1 MSNQWARK
9 YRPMDLDSYVGNLVI
24 KKKVESM
31 FKHNKVPHTL
41 LFQGDRGCGKTT
53 LARIMAKNISC
64 KSPKENGLACEECAH
79 CTKLNEEF
87 ISTGKQAMGIPVYE
101 IDITKLN
108 SKEDAAK
115 LVEQMRQAPMRGQK
129 KVYILDEVQRA
140 SPEAQNSYLKIA
152 EEPGEH
158 LYIILCTT
166 DPEDLIDPL
175 KSRFNALNVKRP
187 TVQEI
192 VDRLE
197 YVCRDQNVKYD
208 QASLRLIANHCK
220 RVPRES
226 LNKLEMVAIGG
237 EVRYHLTVQEL
248 QSVSVEL
255 YQEYLQLLISDEDDI
270 FRAMQFIEDLYE
282 VHGVDHGDFLANMS
296 EYLVDVFNMK
306 VGIRLD
312 KYSED
317 EYKHARKLMK
327 SFQTH
332 DIARMLGLLEEALR
346 LKDNPQ
352 YALILF
358 TLKMAYPNML
368 EPVPAKVV
376 PSVVKNESRNGMNEY
391 LHKTR
396 EHKIAKEQ
404 MRDKIEIGNEDDLM
418 NLLPGIE
425 QVDMSSFLDELD
437 NLS

>member
-1 MSNQWARK
+1 MSSQWARL
-9 YRPMDLDSYVGNLVI
+9 YRPMDLDSYVGNVVI

-31 FKHNKVPHTL
+31 FKNNKVPHTL

-64 KSPKENGLACEECAH
+64 KSPKENGLACEECVH

-87 ISTGKQAMGIPVYE
+87 ISTGKQTYGIPVYE
-101 IDITKLN
+101 IDITKMN

-152 EEPGEH
+152 EEPGDH

-197 YVCRDQNVKYD
+197 YVCRDQNVEYD
-208 QASLRLIANHCK
+208 MASLRLIANHCN

-237 EVRYHLTVQEL
+237 QVRYDLTVAEL
-248 QSVSVEL
+248 QTVSVEL
-255 YQEYLQLLISDEDDI
+255 YQKYLELMDAEI
-270 FRAMQFIEDLYE
+270 FEALQFIEDLYE
-282 VHGVDHGDFLANMS
+282 VHGVDWGDFLSNMS
-296 EYLVDVFNMK
+296 EYMIDVFNMK
-306 VGIRLD
+306 MGIRLD

-317 EYKHARKLMK
+317 EYKSARRVVKGYTPK
-327 SFQTH
+327 Q
-332 DIARMLGLLEEALR
+332 IARFLGLIEEALR
-346 LKDNPQ
+346 IKDKPR
-352 YALILF
+352 YALTLL
-358 TLKMAYPNML
+358 TLKMGYPDYIN
-368 EPVPAKVV
+368 
-376 PSVVKNESRNGMNEY
+376 PSTEERAEAELKTESRSGMNTY
-391 LHKTR
+391 QKKSI
-396 EHKIAKEQ
+396 EHKKRREENVGEVDAS
-404 MRDKIEIGNEDDLM
+404 NLVDDLM
-418 NLLPGIE
+418 NMIPGVS
-425 QVDMSSFLDELD
+425 QVDQSIFDDLDKLD
-437 NLS
+437 KL